1 MLLKRQHNEGR
12 GVRKHLQLSIGCQ
25 QAATKLGHN
34 DFALWCNHY
43 LRHVEHGRPKEEYF
57 VESKKER
64 RTGTRVVE
72 GRTWLKATS
81 SETADWIVTSA
92 EVPSLIAGASMTIS
106 TSRAAC
112 ESAELSSKT
121 ASEEAKVKAEPL
133 GPIFHP

>member
-1 MLLKRQHNEGR
+1 
-12 GVRKHLQLSIGCQ
+12 
-25 QAATKLGHN
+25 
-34 DFALWCNHY
+34 
-43 LRHVEHGRPKEEYF
+43 VEHGRPKEEYF